1 MSFIAELESLSCGDS
16 LLVSR
21 TMAGDFYFIARGEA
35 RFGDGCF
42 LRPTSI
48 TELQ

>member
-1 MSFIAELESLSCGDS
+1 MSFMAELESISYGVS
-16 LLVSR
+16 FLVSR
-21 TMAGDFYFIARGEA
+21 TMAGDLFLRATGEA

-42 LRPTSI
+42 FAPTSI